1 MKDLKEFLSP
11 ILPPQPF
18 HWKTL
23 LLISILIWMISALAE
38 AESDNILSD
47 RLATLSL
54 IILIFGICW
63 RTSQPPFV
71 IYGVPLSPW
80 ISGALMT
87 VLLYQKMSVTMPHFP
102 LQVFPIISGCL
113 IYIVEFFNEKLK
125 IRPSPPL
132 MRSQFIIV
140 MLSHLMISCWI
151 KFYFIIVDHQEI
163 FNDSLIFD
171 QVLR

>member
-1 MKDLKEFLSP
+1 MKEIKELLSP
-11 ILPPQPF
+11 ILPPQAF

-23 LLISILIWMISALAE
+23 LLISILIWMLSVL
-38 AESDNILSD
+38 AESDEFLRD

-63 RTSQPPFV
+63 RTSQPPFM

-80 ISGALMT
+80 ISGALISL
-87 VLLYQKMSVTMPHFP
+87 LLYQKMSVTMPHFP

-113 IYIVEFFNEKLK
+113 IYIVEFFHEKLN
-125 IRPSPPL
+125 IRPPPPL

-140 MLSHLMISCWI
+140 MLSHLIMSFWI
-151 KFYFIIVDHQEI
+151 KFSLIIMEHQELLNNSPMI
-163 FNDSLIFD
+163 E